1 MFTKPEVCIK
11 DEFKEIANAIP
22 FKHFV
27 HVNSDVDLYARFHF
41 FYVFT
46 VTKRNLFLEETFS

>member
-11 DEFKEIANAIP
+11 DEFREIANEIP

-27 HVNSDVDLYARFHF
+27 HVNSDVDL
-41 FYVFT
+41 
-46 VTKRNLFLEETFS
+46 